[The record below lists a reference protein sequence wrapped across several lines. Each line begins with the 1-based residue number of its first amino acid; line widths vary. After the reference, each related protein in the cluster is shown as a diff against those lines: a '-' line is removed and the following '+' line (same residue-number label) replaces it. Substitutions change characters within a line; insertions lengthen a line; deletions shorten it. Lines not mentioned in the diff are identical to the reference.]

1 MVNRLFMATK
11 DMFFFSML
19 DIFSLTLTKKF
30 ATKAKRNILTYW
42 INEPWLFQY
51 LPIYYSVS
59 VMTQK
64 ICALCPCK
72 KEKKKK
78 KINSFDSICFSM
90 YEIVSKL
97 LRNCC

>member
-64 ICALCPCK
+64 ICALCPCEKEKK
-72 KEKKKK
+72 KEKK
-78 KINSFDSICFSM
+78 SIPLTQ
-90 YEIVSKL
+90 YVSLCMKL
-97 LRNCC
+97 SQSC